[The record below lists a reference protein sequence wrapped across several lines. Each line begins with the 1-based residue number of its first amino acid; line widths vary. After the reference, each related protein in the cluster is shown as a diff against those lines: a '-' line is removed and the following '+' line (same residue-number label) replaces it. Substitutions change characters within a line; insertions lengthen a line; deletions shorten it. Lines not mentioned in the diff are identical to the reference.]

1 MDYDVEAIT
10 NALHIADHANICH
23 ERPSDYHATY
33 HGETL
38 GKPGHLAIAALG
50 SVGHYVGLALSECE
64 EIKGLGV
71 FVL

>member
-10 NALHIADHANICH
+10 NALHIVDHANICH
-23 ERPSDYHATY
+23 ERPADDHATY

-50 SVGHYVGLALSECE
+50 PVGHYVGLSL
-64 EIKGLGV
+64 
-71 FVL
+71 

>member
-10 NALHIADHANICH
+10 NALHFVDHANVFH
-23 ERPSDYHATY
+23 ERPSGYHATY

-50 SVGHYVGLALSECE
+50 SVGHYVGLAL
-64 EIKGLGV
+64 
-71 FVL
+71 